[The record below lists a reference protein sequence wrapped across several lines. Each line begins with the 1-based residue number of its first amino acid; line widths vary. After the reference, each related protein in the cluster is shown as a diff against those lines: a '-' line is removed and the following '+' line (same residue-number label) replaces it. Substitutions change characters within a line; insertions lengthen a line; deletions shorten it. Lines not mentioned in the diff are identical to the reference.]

1 MNPMKKIFMLMA
13 ILSGIILISPK
24 FIGGIVETEYQSAL
38 NKLNENPAITI
49 KSTVFNRQWYQG
61 QVVTEMTVLL
71 QNEKINELNIVINDD
86 ISFGPII
93 FTDEGI
99 KFGLSFSKSNINF
112 TDSFVGEEVEDFIKN
127 NIHLSAL
134 LTFDKNIITH
144 IIIDE
149 VKKEVDGNNLVSKK
163 AVGKFVLENENRLY
177 GDFNWGG
184 LSAKTKEN
192 NFTIEAVKL
201 SLDQRLHS
209 GSYYQGN
216 AISTGVVDFSISS
229 IQTKGTT
236 GEEEFS
242 MANLAMNAKSS
253 VTDDLMKVKMNYR
266 IGQLASA
273 GHQVKKA
280 NLELVFND
288 LNVTVM
294 QEVNALLT
302 KLSNS
307 NEEVFSAEN
316 IEQLS
321 ALMAKLLANDPTIN
335 IADLSVE
342 TPEGKIESAM
352 KVSADK
358 KIFDTANFMSIIP
371 AINATAKGMAPLK
384 FFTKLGLAPMI
395 EYYVEQGFIIKKDEN
410 ISFNANF
417 IEGQLSL
424 NGNVISL

>member
-1 MNPMKKIFMLMA
+1 MKKLFILIA
-13 ILSGIILISPK
+13 LLSGMFLISPK

-93 FTDEGI
+93 FTDGGM

-112 TDSFVGEEVEDFIKN
+112 IDSFVGEEVEDFIQN

-149 VKKEVDGNNLVSKK
+149 VRKEVDGNNLVSEK

-177 GDFNWGG
+177 GDFNWDG

-192 NFTIEAVKL
+192 NVIIEAVKF

-216 AISTGVVDFSISS
+216 AISTGNVDFSISA
-229 IQTKGTT
+229 IQTKDAT
-236 GEEEFS
+236 GDAAFS
-242 MANLAMNAKSS
+242 LANLIMNAKSS
-253 VTDDLMKVKMNYR
+253 VTNDLMKVKMNYR
-266 IGQLASA
+266 IDQLASA
-273 GHQVKKA
+273 GHEVKKA
-280 NLELVFND
+280 NLDVV
-288 LNVTVM
+288 LNGLNIVVM
-294 QEVNALLT
+294 QEINALLT
-302 KLSNS
+302 RLSNS

-316 IEQLS
+316 IKQLS
-321 ALMAKLLANDPTIN
+321 AITAKLLADDPTIN
-335 IADLSVE
+335 IEDFSVE
-342 TPEGKIESAM
+342 TPEGKIESVM

-371 AINATAKGMAPLK
+371 AINAMAKGKAPLM